1 MEVESS
7 RESGESRGSDQGELE
22 EARREID
29 RLNVMKLDYL
39 KLKKE
44 GGYKPPPVT
53 LPLDLASLATQ
64 DFTPCYSGNS
74 PRYSGNSPRSEIP
87 ALANSDYMTDA
98 DLDMLHNKTLN
109 RSVAE
114 IIKHLQPNKKAE
126 LQRYS
131 VLSFLKCLVRKLGA
145 QVYPHGSYALK
156 T

>member
-7 RESGESRGSDQGELE
+7 RDSRESRESDQGELE

-29 RLNVMKLDYL
+29 RLNVMKVDYL

-44 GGYKPPPVT
+44 AAGYKPSLGKLP

-64 DFTPCYSGNS
+64 DFPQ
-74 PRYSGNSPRSEIP
+74 RYSGNSPRAGTPGTS
-87 ALANSDYMTDA
+87 NCDYMADTD
-98 DLDMLHNKTLN
+98 LELLHNDAVN
-109 RSVAE
+109 RSIAD